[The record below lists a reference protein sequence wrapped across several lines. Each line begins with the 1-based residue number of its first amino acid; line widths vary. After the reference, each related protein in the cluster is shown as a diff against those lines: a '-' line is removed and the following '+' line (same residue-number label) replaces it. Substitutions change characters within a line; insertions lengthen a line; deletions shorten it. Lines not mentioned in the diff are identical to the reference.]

1 MNKYKIKIS
10 RRAEKFILKQPQRQQ
25 ARILE
30 AIYALP
36 YSGDI
41 KAMAGGNSNEFRLR
55 VGDYRIVYE
64 KDDDMLLIQVI
75 HAGNRGDIYKK

>member
-1 MNKYKIKIS
+1 MREYKIKIS
-10 RRAEKFILKQPQRQQ
+10 KKAEKFILKQPRRQQ
-25 ARILE
+25 ARLLE

-41 KAMAGGNSNEFRLR
+41 KAMAGGNPNEFRLR

-64 KDDDMLLIQVI
+64 KDDDVLLIWVI